1 MEKVW
6 DELKKIEA
14 QAGQIK
20 LEAQTKSQEIVAVAQ
35 KDAEKLIANSD
46 TYAKEEAQNLYN
58 NAVNE
63 ANKNRESL
71 LKVNQ
76 TEAEK
81 LQAQA
86 EKKLPKAVTVIVNG
100 VLGEN

>member
-20 LEAQTKSQEIVAVAQ
+20 LEAQTKSQEIVTIAQ
-35 KDAEKLIANSD
+35 KEAEKLITNSQ
-46 TYAKEEAQNLYN
+46 TYAKEEAQTLYTK
-58 NAVNE
+58 AVNE
-63 ANKNRESL
+63 ANQNREIL
-71 LKVNQ
+71 QKANQ
-76 TEAEK
+76 KEAEK

-86 EKKLPKAVTVIVNG
+86 EKQLPKAVTVIVNG